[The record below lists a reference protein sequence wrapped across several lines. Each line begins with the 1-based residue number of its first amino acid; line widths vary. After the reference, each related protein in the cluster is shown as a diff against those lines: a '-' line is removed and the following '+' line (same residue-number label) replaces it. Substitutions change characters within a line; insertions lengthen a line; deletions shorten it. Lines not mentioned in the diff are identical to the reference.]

1 MKKRSQ
7 IAEKYK
13 WDKSCLCSSE
23 KEFEER
29 LSGFEKYISLF
40 KKFEGKLTSKKA
52 VYDYLKLS
60 EEFEKVFDPTFLYIS
75 MKRDEQLDNDTS
87 NRLYQKLMNF
97 YTKFSTETS
106 LLSTQMKK
114 LPDQLLDEIIS
125 DKKFKDYKRDF
136 EWIKKT
142 KVHNLTDDQEQ
153 LLSGMDFFGYSSVMR
168 NLSDVDIKFGKIS
181 DCKGKNYSLNSSNYG
196 TFMRSKDR
204 TLRKQ
209 SFTVLNGTFGKYIN
223 TFAGNYI
230 NKVKAD
236 CYFAKVRKYTSALD
250 EALFNEEVDKKVYQT
265 LIEKVHE
272 NLSVLFKFFEFKKRQ
287 LGLKDFSI
295 YDCLA
300 ELPSQAKERYTY
312 DQAIDLL
319 KRALAPLGEE
329 YIALLQKAK
338 DERWIDV
345 MPNENK
351 RSGAYENA
359 VYDAHPFVLTNFE
372 GNLESVFTLAHELGH
387 AMHSYFSN
395 CSQPRPTAQ
404 YTIFLAEIASTTNEM
419 LLLNYLLQN
428 CSKKQKLSLYN
439 KLFDN
444 VKSTIF
450 RQTMF
455 AEFEEKIHALHE
467 SDTPL
472 TKDLL
477 CDVYFKLNKQYF
489 GKVKLVKEV
498 MYEWARIP
506 HFFSEFY
513 VYKYATGLICAINFA
528 NRILSGEKDAVK
540 DYFKFLSAGSSD
552 GPINILKNSGC
563 DLESGK
569 AYQVSFDYLKAILND
584 WQKEML
590 SRKK

>member
-13 WDKSCLCSSE
+13 WDKSCLCSGDE
-23 KEFEER
+23 EFEKR
-29 LSGFEKYISLF
+29 LEKFEKYIPLF
-40 KKFEGKLTSKKA
+40 KKFEGKLTNKKA
-52 VYDYLKLS
+52 ILDYLKLD
-60 EEFEKVFDPTFLYIS
+60 EEFAKIFEPTFLYIH
-75 MKRDEQLDNDTS
+75 MKRDEQLDNNQS
-87 NRLYQKLMNF
+87 NKLYQKLVNF
-97 YTKFSTETS
+97 NTKFSTETS
-106 LLSTQMKK
+106 LLSTQLKK
-114 LPDQLLDEIIS
+114 LPDKLLDEIIS

-153 LLSGMDFFGYSSVMR
+153 LLSGMDFFGYSAVMR
-168 NLSDVDIKFGKIS
+168 NLSDVDISFGKICDS
-181 DCKGKNYSLNSSNYG
+181 SGKSYSLNNSNYG

-223 TFAGNYI
+223 TFTQNYI

-236 CYFAKVRKYTSALD
+236 CYFAKVRKYPSALD
-250 EALFNEEVDKKVYQT
+250 EALFGEEVDKKVYQT

-272 NLSVLFKFFEFKKRQ
+272 NLPVLFKFFDLKKKE
-287 LGLKDFSI
+287 LGLKDFAI
-295 YDCLA
+295 YDCMA
-300 ELPSQAKERYTY
+300 QLPSKAKEQYSY
-312 DQAIDLL
+312 DEAIELL
-319 KRALAPLGEE
+319 KKALAPLGEE
-329 YIALLQKAK
+329 YVELLQKAK

-345 MPNENK
+345 MPSQNK
-351 RSGAYENA
+351 RSGAYENGI
-359 VYDAHPFVLTNFE
+359 YDCHPFVLTNFE
-372 GNLESVFTLAHELGH
+372 GDLDSVFTLAHELGH
-387 AMHSYFSN
+387 AMHTYFSN
-395 CSQPRPTAQ
+395 LSQPRPTAD

-419 LLLNYLLQN
+419 LLMHYLLQN
-428 CSKKQKLSLYN
+428 CSKKQKISLYN

-455 AEFEEKIHALHE
+455 AEFEEIIHSLHE
-467 SDTPL
+467 KGQPL

-477 CDVYFKLNKQYF
+477 CEQYYQLNKQYF

-528 NRILSGEKDAVK
+528 NRILSGEKNAVQ

-552 GPINILKNSGC
+552 GPVQILKNSGC

-569 AYQVSFDYLKAILND
+569 AYEISFNYLKEILKD
-584 WQKEML
+584 WEKEIQN
-590 SRKK
+590 

>member
-13 WDKSCLCSSE
+13 WDKSCLCSGDE
-23 KEFEER
+23 EFEKR
-29 LSGFEKYISLF
+29 LEKFEKYIPLF
-40 KKFEGKLTSKKA
+40 KKFEGKLTNKKA
-52 VYDYLKLS
+52 ILDYLKLD
-60 EEFEKVFDPTFLYIS
+60 EEFAKIFEPTFLYIH
-75 MKRDEQLDNDTS
+75 MKRDEQLDNNQS
-87 NRLYQKLMNF
+87 NKLYQKLVNF
-97 YTKFSTETS
+97 NTKFSTETS
-106 LLSTQMKK
+106 LLSTQLKK
-114 LPDQLLDEIIS
+114 LPDKLLDEIIS

-153 LLSGMDFFGYSSVMR
+153 LLSGMDFFGYSAVMR
-168 NLSDVDIKFGKIS
+168 NLSDVDISFGKIYDS
-181 DCKGKNYSLNSSNYG
+181 SGKSYSLNNSNYG

-223 TFAGNYI
+223 TFASNYI

-236 CYFAKVRKYTSALD
+236 CYFAKVRKYPSALD
-250 EALFNEEVDKKVYQT
+250 EALFGEEVDKKVYQT

-272 NLSVLFKFFEFKKRQ
+272 NLPVLFKFFDLKKKE
-287 LGLKDFSI
+287 LGLKDFAI
-295 YDCLA
+295 YDCMAL
-300 ELPSQAKERYTY
+300 LPSKAKERYSY
-312 DQAIDLL
+312 DEAIELL
-319 KRALAPLGEE
+319 KKALAPLGEE
-329 YIALLQKAK
+329 YVELLQKAK

-359 VYDAHPFVLTNFE
+359 VYDCHPFVLTNFE
-372 GNLESVFTLAHELGH
+372 GDLDSVFTLAHELGH
-387 AMHSYFSN
+387 AMHTYFSN
-395 CSQPRPTAQ
+395 LSQPRPTAD

-419 LLLNYLLQN
+419 LLMHYLLQN
-428 CSKKQKLSLYN
+428 CSKKQKISLYN

-455 AEFEEKIHALHE
+455 AEFEEIIHSLHE
-467 SDTPL
+467 KGQPL

-477 CDVYFKLNKQYF
+477 CEQYYQLNKQYF

-528 NRILSGEKDAVK
+528 NRILSGEKNAVQ

-552 GPINILKNSGC
+552 GPVQILKNSGC

-569 AYQVSFDYLKAILND
+569 AYEISFDYLKTILKD
-584 WQKEML
+584 WQKQG
-590 SRKK
+590 